1 MHEKRDEASEIGRN
15 HSDTLY
21 LCNFRVSVDGD
32 WLCLKE
38 VEDQELASEASSL
51 EPKSSEVRQRKPPDS
66 LAITPELERLE
77 KIYPNY
83 PVGNAR
89 GTGCLISKFKISKS
103 QNNDIKSKI
112 FFHVCRYFKQ
122 YKKGYVSIAIHT

>member
-1 MHEKRDEASEIGRN
+1 MDAKMHEKRDEATEIERN
-15 HSDTLY
+15 QSDTLY

-38 VEDQELASEASSL
+38 VDDQELASEASSSG
-51 EPKSSEVRQRKPPDS
+51 PTSSSEVRQRKQPPDS

-89 GTGCLISKFKISKS
+89 GT
-103 QNNDIKSKI
+103 
-112 FFHVCRYFKQ
+112 
-122 YKKGYVSIAIHT
+122 KKTLSVGT

>member
-1 MHEKRDEASEIGRN
+1 MHEKREEASEINRN

-38 VEDQELASEASSL
+38 VEDQELASEASSIPL
-51 EPKSSEVRQRKPPDS
+51 EASRQRKPPDS

-89 GTGCLISKFKISKS
+89 GTLILIS
-103 QNNDIKSKI
+103 NI
-112 FFHVCRYFKQ
+112 FFVLCLNQTRRWKVFF
-122 YKKGYVSIAIHT
+122 

>member
-1 MHEKRDEASEIGRN
+1 MDAKQKKMHEKRDEATDIEKN
-15 HSDTLY
+15 QSDTLY

-38 VEDQELASEASSL
+38 VDDQELASEASLSSG
-51 EPKSSEVRQRKPPDS
+51 PTSSSEVRQRKPPDS

-89 GTGCLISKFKISKS
+89 GT
-103 QNNDIKSKI
+103 
-112 FFHVCRYFKQ
+112 
-122 YKKGYVSIAIHT
+122 KKTPSLGTS

>member
-1 MHEKRDEASEIGRN
+1 MEDAKMHEKRDEATEIERN
-15 HSDTLY
+15 QSDTLY

-38 VEDQELASEASSL
+38 VDDQELASEASSSG
-51 EPKSSEVRQRKPPDS
+51 PTSSSVEVRQRKKQPPDS

-89 GTGCLISKFKISKS
+89 GTKKTPSVWRTS
-103 QNNDIKSKI
+103 QLP
-112 FFHVCRYFKQ
+112 
-122 YKKGYVSIAIHT
+122 SI

>member
-1 MHEKRDEASEIGRN
+1 MDRDTAESKMHEKGEEASNSEIVSRN

-21 LCNFRVSVDGD
+21 LCNFRVSVDGA

-38 VEDQELASEASSL
+38 VEDQELASEASG
-51 EPKSSEVRQRKPPDS
+51 SSPRPAEVRQRKPPDS

-89 GTGCLISKFKISKS
+89 GERFS
-103 QNNDIKSKI
+103 
-112 FFHVCRYFKQ
+112 
-122 YKKGYVSIAIHT
+122 

>member
-15 HSDTLY
+15 THSDTLY

-51 EPKSSEVRQRKPPDS
+51 EQSKSSEVRQRKPPDS

-89 GTGCLISKFKISKS
+89 GTGCFISKFEISKS
-103 QNNDIKSKI
+103 PND
-112 FFHVCRYFKQ
+112 
-122 YKKGYVSIAIHT
+122 